1 MISLSLTVL
10 GLHRCVRALSSCAE
24 RGWPTERGLAT
35 VELLLL
41 QSVGSRLA
49 GCSGCC
55 CMQDLPRPGIE
66 PGSPA
71 LAGGVLSTPITS

>member
-41 QSVGSRLA
+41 QSVGSRCTSL
-49 GCSGCC
+49 GSCSTDSVVAAHG
-55 CMQDLPRPGIE
+55 L
-66 PGSPA
+66 
-71 LAGGVLSTPITS
+71 